1 MPIVVSRKKTTD
13 MQKGM
18 RRRVGEQKQMGINN
32 LMDEGS

>member
-18 RRRVGEQKQMGINN
+18 RRRVERAKTNGNK
-32 LMDEGS
+32 